1 MIFINNQDKK
11 GDFNQKKNGKP
22 GAKTPFKPANKAPVK
37 PPIKPPVKVIP
48 KEVVDGEEVLDDDL
62 VLEEGDGPTFRL
74 RLPRGNRE
82 FIGLVEQRLGGSR
95 MRVKCF
101 DGNVRICRIPGR
113 LKRRLWIREN
123 DIVIVESWEIQGDE
137 KGDVIYKY
145 NKNQLPQLKSGGYL
159 KEIEDY
165 EEF

>member
-1 MIFINNQDKK
+1 MIFINSPR
-11 GDFNQKKNGKP
+11 KNNKSGAKPSHKPTGKP
-22 GAKTPFKPANKAPVK
+22 QGKPSGKPPVK
-37 PPIKPPVKVIP
+37 PPVKPVVKD
-48 KEVVDGEEVLDDDL
+48 KVVGDDDF
-62 VLEEGDGPTFRL
+62 VVENTTEGDGPTFRL

-101 DGNVRICRIPGR
+101 DGKVRICRIPGR

-123 DIVIVESWEIQGDE
+123 DIVIVESWEIQGEE

-145 NKNQLPQLKSGGYL
+145 NRNQVPQLKSGGYL